1 LPEGL
6 LSTSV
11 PANMKTKSMTSRHS
25 YPTTGII
32 LLQQVGLEALLAQYA
47 RLDNVK
53 HIVHFHQSSSGGH
66 LSLIHGQE

>member
-1 LPEGL
+1 
-6 LSTSV
+6 
-11 PANMKTKSMTSRHS
+11 MTSRHS

-32 LLQQVGLEALLAQYA
+32 LLLQQVGLEALLAQYA

-66 LSLIHGQE
+66 LSVIHGQE